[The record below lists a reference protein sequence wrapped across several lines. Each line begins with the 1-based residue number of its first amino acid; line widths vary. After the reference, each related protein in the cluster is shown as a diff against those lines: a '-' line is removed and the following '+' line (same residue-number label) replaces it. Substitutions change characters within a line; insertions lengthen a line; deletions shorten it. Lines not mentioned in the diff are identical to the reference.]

1 MAWMKYV
8 GKLFLMF
15 AIILSATKA
24 FGMEMPDAFLEK
36 PRKKAEEKGVS
47 FEAVYAGDVVSNLA
61 GGLHHKTTYLG
72 RLDIGLTLDLD
83 KAGLIPGGKIYV
95 SANNTHG
102 GENPTERYIGDLQT
116 VDNIEAPDSIRLY
129 EWWYEQSFFHDRL
142 AILAGVHGLD
152 CDFAVTEYGGL
163 FLNSSFGT
171 PPDLSANVP
180 APIFPVPGP
189 AARIR
194 FTPNEKFEFLA
205 AIFDGD
211 PTDDGKNRHNVNY
224 RLASHQGVMMIA
236 EAAYHPTVS
245 VHATD
250 VYRRC
255 IRLISRKSR
264 TYQEGIKEPL
274 PSTIKFGSWL
284 HTKDTSDALATNEIG
299 ESIVHKNNYGFY
311 GLVDQMIFREKEGED
326 QGLGIFVQL
335 GGVPDSRNVVDFY
348 LGSGLN
354 YKGLIPER
362 DHDTFGIAAA
372 SAFISESLRKSRN
385 NEINTFNPSTGNLP
399 AELGSNEST
408 LELTYR
414 IHLNDRLA
422 IQPDYQIVFHPAAEE
437 NRKTAHVFLLRF
449 NITY

>member
-1 MAWMKYV
+1 MKNSRLFIFILFSLFSTQAF
-8 GKLFLMF
+8 GSEIQILDLFL
-15 AIILSATKA
+15 
-24 FGMEMPDAFLEK
+24 EE
-36 PRKKAEEKGVS
+36 PRKKLEERGVS
-47 FEAVYAGDVVSNLA
+47 FDAVYAGDIVSHLA

-72 RLDIGLTLDLD
+72 RLDFGLTVDLD

-95 SANNTHG
+95 SAQNTHG

-116 VDNIEAPDSIRLY
+116 VDNIEAPDSMRLY
-129 EWWYEQSFFHDRL
+129 EWWYEQHFFHDRL

-171 PPDLSANVP
+171 PSDLSANVP
-180 APIFPVPGP
+180 VSIFPLLGP
-189 AARIR
+189 AARVR

-224 RLASHQGVMMIA
+224 RLASHQGIMMIA
-236 EAAYHPTVS
+236 EAAYHPTIDF
-245 VHATD
+245 HATD
-250 VYRRC
+250 VYQRC
-255 IRLISRKSR
+255 IRLISRTS
-264 TYQEGIKEPL
+264 KEHKIGTKELL

-354 YKGLIPER
+354 YKGLISER

-372 SAFISESLRKSRN
+372 SAFISESLRKSRD
-385 NEINTFNPSTGNLP
+385 NEIDTFNPATGNLP
-399 AELGSNEST
+399 AELESNEST
-408 LELTYR
+408 LEVTYR
-414 IHLNDRLA
+414 IHLNDHLA
-422 IQPDYQIVFHPAAEE
+422 IQPDYQIVFNPAAEE

-449 NITY
+449 NVSF